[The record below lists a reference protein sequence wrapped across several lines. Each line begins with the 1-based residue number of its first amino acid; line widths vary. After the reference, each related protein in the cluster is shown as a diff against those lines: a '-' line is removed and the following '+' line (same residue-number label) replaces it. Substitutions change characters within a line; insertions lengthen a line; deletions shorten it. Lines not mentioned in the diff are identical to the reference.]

1 MFANL
6 RKAGTALAASVAI
19 LAQRVSSEPR
29 HPGQDRIP
37 YVSRTVAGVAVTP
50 DTAITVSAVWGC
62 LKYISE
68 SIASLPWHVFEESDA
83 GATMQRS
90 NPIDWLINKRP
101 NPEWSSF
108 QLRETLLHWAMRYG
122 NGYAEIERDL
132 QGRPFALWPI
142 HPDRVQTCRD
152 PVTGALYYEVSNGTQ
167 GTVNLEARDMFHI
180 RGFGEGPVGVNV
192 IQYAAQSIG
201 WARAAQLFGASI
213 FGNGATPSVV
223 VKNKKP
229 LGIAGLKKQRAEF
242 QKLYG
247 GPNNANR
254 TAHLD
259 NDASIETIS
268 LDAEKTQLVAVHQF
282 LVAEVCRW
290 FGVPPHIVA
299 ELSRSTNNNIEQQ
312 SIEAVT
318 RCLMPWVKRL
328 EDEADFK
335 FFGQSRRNYFTK
347 INMMAILRGDAKSQ
361 AEAFQIYRNIGVYN
375 ADEIRTRL
383 DENRIGPAKGGD
395 KYLVNGATTTLEQ
408 AGALMAPDPK
418 PAEPKPDTD
427 PPLDKSAQ
435 KAMAQFWAIMNGA
448 TEHV

>member
-1 MFANL
+1 MFNTL
-6 RKAGTALAASVAI
+6 RSYSTSLAASIAI
-19 LAQRVSSEPR
+19 MAQRVSTEPR
-29 HPGQDRIP
+29 YPGQDRIP
-37 YVSRTVAGVAVTP
+37 AVTRTVAGVAVTA

-68 SIASLPWHVFEESDA
+68 AVAGLPWHVFEETDA
-83 GATMQRS
+83 GSKLQKT
-90 NPIDWLINKRP
+90 NGIDWLINKRP

-122 NGYAEIERDL
+122 NGYAEIERDT

-142 HPDRVQTCRD
+142 HPERVQVCRD
-152 PVTGALYYEVSNGTQ
+152 PVTGALYYEVSNGTA
-167 GTVNLEARDMFHI
+167 GKVDLDSRDMFHI

-223 VKNKKP
+223 IKNKKA
-229 LGIAGLKKQRAEF
+229 LGPAGLKRQKAEF

-247 GPNNANR
+247 GPYNANR

-259 NDASIETIS
+259 NDADIETIS
-268 LDAEKTQLVAVHQF
+268 LDAEKTQLVEVHQF
-282 LVAEVCRW
+282 LVAEICRW

-299 ELSRSTNNNIEQQ
+299 ELSRSTNNNIEHQ

-318 RCLMPWVKRL
+318 RCLMPWVRRL

-335 FFGQSRRNYFTK
+335 FFGNSRRSLFTK
-347 INMMAILRGDAKSQ
+347 INMMAILRGAAKDQ
-361 AEAFQIYRNIGVYN
+361 AEAFQIYRNIGVYS
-375 ADEIRTRL
+375 ADDIRNKL
-383 DENRIGPAKGGD
+383 DENRIGSAKGGD
-395 KYLVNGATTTLEQ
+395 KYLINGATTTLEQ
-408 AGALMAPDPK
+408 AGALMAPNPP
-418 PAEPKPDTD
+418 PASD
-427 PPLDKSAQ
+427 PPSDPPALDKGAQ
-435 KAMAQFWAIMNGA
+435 KAMSQFWAIMNGA